1 MTFKG
6 GYASKFGTIS
16 GMSDAGDFN
25 YTDLTDAASAA
36 AAMGVTTL
44 PANFRLYVK
53 SLTAPELDAMELEE
67 WPDRV
72 GPDLS
77 PDTTFDFEFDLSPDA
92 SGNFS
97 YTQDV
102 IFQPENTGHICKPGK
117 FRLSVSGNVGSP
129 EAVLVSAT
137 RVDDSWDFASLLLNG
152 SNYSTV
158 VTRYTYNAI
167 PSEDNV
173 VVSIDVN

>member
-6 GYASKFGTIS
+6 SYASKFGAIS
-16 GMSDAGDFN
+16 GISSAGDFN
-25 YTDLTDAASAA
+25 YTDLTDASSAA

-44 PANFRLYVK
+44 PASFRLYVK
-53 SLTAPELDAMELEE
+53 TLTAQELADMELEE

-77 PDTTFDFEFDLSPDA
+77 PDTTFDFEFDLSPDE

-102 IFQPENTGHICKPGK
+102 IFQPENTGHICRPGK

-129 EAVLVSAT
+129 EAVSVSASA
-137 RVDDSWDFASLLLNG
+137 VDDSWDFASLLLNER
-152 SNYSTV
+152 NYSTL
-158 VTRYTYNAI
+158 VTRYRYNAI